1 VSWFYKWHD
10 RAPTERAKRRER
22 LDAAVA
28 AAFRASGGTYGSP
41 RIHPD
46 LTERGWRVSE
56 NTVAS
61 SMARQGLAGR
71 KPKRSRGLTRQ
82 DRRAAKFPDLLRRD
96 FTASGVNQRWVGDMT
111 EIPTGEGKL
120 YLASVL
126 DLYGRRLLANPTSDH
141 PDASSPATRSRW
153 RSRGGVADKRSAEW
167 SFTPIGVRPTP
178 LTSSPHCA
186 GAPASASPWNGSG
199 RVSTT
204 PPRSRSSPPSSM
216 RSCPATTSR
225 PRPRHGL

>member
-1 VSWFYKWHD
+1 
-10 RAPTERAKRRER
+10 
-22 LDAAVA
+22 VA

-46 LTERGWRVSE
+46 LAERGWRVSE

-71 KPKRSRGLTRQ
+71 EPKRSRGLTRQ

-141 PDASSPATRSRW
+141 PDAELASDAIKVAVAR
-153 RSRGGVADKRSAEW
+153 RGGRQAISGVVFHTDRGSTYTADK
-167 SFTPIGVRPTP
+167 FTALCRG
-178 LTSSPHCA
+178 A
-186 GAPASASPWNGSG
+186 GIRQSMG
-199 RVSTT
+199 RVGSCFDCEHL
-204 PPRSRSSPPSSM
+204 PVVLLHPR
-216 RSCPATTSR
+216 A
-225 PRPRHGL
+225 

>member
-1 VSWFYKWHD
+1 VGEGGDEVSVARFIADQRTCYRVPHAWTCAWLGVSVSWFYKWHD

-71 KPKRSRGLTRQ
+71 KPKRSRG
-82 DRRAAKFPDLLRRD
+82 
-96 FTASGVNQRWVGDMT
+96 
-111 EIPTGEGKL
+111 
-120 YLASVL
+120 
-126 DLYGRRLLANPTSDH
+126 
-141 PDASSPATRSRW
+141 
-153 RSRGGVADKRSAEW
+153 
-167 SFTPIGVRPTP
+167 
-178 LTSSPHCA
+178 
-186 GAPASASPWNGSG
+186 
-199 RVSTT
+199 
-204 PPRSRSSPPSSM
+204 
-216 RSCPATTSR
+216 
-225 PRPRHGL
+225 